1 MKTKRILA
9 LASAASM
16 LFSTGCASMLDRDY
30 TSVTPHT
37 SQYWENEDTDTLR
50 AEDYQSLVNDLMVLV
65 DARTGSGVVRFYDY
79 EDSPAVTADLD
90 NACVEVKLEDPLG
103 SWAVSYIT
111 YSVTQER
118 TYFEAA
124 ITISYTVTKE
134 QMDAIV
140 NTTTSDAI
148 GGLVADAIVDGKSGV
163 VAHVSYL
170 SGTADS
176 VRADVAAALEA
187 SGKGENFTV
196 KYYPDEGKTG
206 DTRIIDVEWDLP
218 AEADV

>member
-1 MKTKRILA
+1 
-9 LASAASM
+9 M

-124 ITISYTVTKE
+124 ITISYAVTKE

-170 SGTADS
+170 SGTAES

-218 AEADV
+218 AEAGV